1 MVQNSPNSPQNK
13 ACLVIGARAKGME
26 QVAEHISN
34 QINSVLGTDQEEEEM
49 NEPLHA
55 SRNNSGLASP
65 SDGETVPRPAPAPPP
80 PAPPP
85 RPQARACRPASDLSP
100 LADLRL
106 PHKLHCLKVRMHRC
120 RGASKGSPGV

>member
-1 MVQNSPNSPQNK
+1 MVLNSPNSPQNK

-65 SDGETVPRPAPAPPP
+65 GDGETVPRPAPAPRAPSATTGTRISPRQRPVPP
-80 PAPPP
+80 
-85 RPQARACRPASDLSP
+85 
-100 LADLRL
+100 
-106 PHKLHCLKVRMHRC
+106 
-120 RGASKGSPGV
+120 G